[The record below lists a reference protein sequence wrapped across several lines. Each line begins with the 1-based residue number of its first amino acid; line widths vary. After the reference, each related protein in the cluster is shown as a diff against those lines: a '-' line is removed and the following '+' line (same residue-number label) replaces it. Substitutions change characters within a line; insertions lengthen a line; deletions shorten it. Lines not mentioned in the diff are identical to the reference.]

1 MILITQNNIVKV
13 MKNLYTIL
21 NENKVDD
28 AIDNALSMMRTMED
42 VEALGEAFGKKYG
55 DNTVYAIIDFL
66 DGVEFACKN
75 NPEVS
80 GIVHALRLEAAKYD
94 K

>member
-1 MILITQNNIVKV
+1 

-42 VEALGEAFGKKYG
+42 VEALGESFGKKYAE
-55 DNTVYAIIDFL
+55 NTVSAIIEFL

-75 NPEVS
+75 NSEVS
-80 GIVHALRLEAAKYD
+80 SVIRALRLEAAKYD